1 MSFLTVI
8 ESIAAFIVAI
18 GVLVTIHEFGH
29 FWVARKMGVKVLR
42 FSVGFGKPLWIRKAG
57 RDQTEYVI
65 ASIPLGGYVKML
77 DEREGEVAAEDI
89 DRAFNRKNVWRRF
102 AIVAAGPAFNFI
114 FAIVAYYLIFLAGVA
129 GIKPMV
135 GEVANPSPAYLAGVK
150 KQDTILSVNGVET
163 ISWESARFSLLEESV
178 DRGTITLVVQGLD
191 MQISEKTLD
200 LSGLRLLQDEQIDL
214 MGELGL
220 SMWRPDIAPIIDEVI
235 PEEAAAAAGVMA
247 GDEILALD
255 GKTISN
261 VNQWV
266 DFIRAHPGRMLSLLV
281 LRQGE
286 KVTLQI
292 SPAIR
297 EENGSSY
304 GFIGV
309 KNRIEIPE
317 DIRRQMQVVER
328 FGPVGA
334 LGEALDKTWRMS
346 WLTLK
351 VLGKLVIG
359 EASVKNLSG
368 PITIARYAGLSAR
381 IGLEQFFGFLAII
394 SISLGVLNLLPIPIL
409 DGGHLF
415 YYLIEMLKGSP
426 VSEYTEMVG
435 QKIGIAL
442 LFGLMSIAIYNDLL
456 RLVA

>member
-1 MSFLTVI
+1 MNFLMII
-8 ESIAAFIVAI
+8 ESIAAFVVAI

-42 FSVGFGKPLWIRKAG
+42 FSVGFGKPLWIKKAG

-89 DRAFNRKNVWRRF
+89 DRAFNRKSVWRRF

-114 FAIVAYYLIFLAGVA
+114 FAIVAYYLIYLAGVA

-135 GEVANPSPAYLAGVK
+135 GEVTNPSPAYSAGIK
-150 KQDTILSVNGVET
+150 KQDTILSINGAET
-163 ISWESARFSLLEESV
+163 ISWERARFSLLEESV

-220 SMWRPDIAPIIDEVI
+220 SMWRPDIPPIIDEVI
-235 PEEAAAAAGVMA
+235 PDGAAAAAGVMA

-255 GKTISN
+255 GKAISN

-266 DFIRAHPGRMLSLLV
+266 DLIRAHPGRMLSLLV

-317 DIRRQMQVVER
+317 DVRRQMKVVER
-328 FGPVGA
+328 YGPVGA

-368 PITIARYAGLSAR
+368 PITIARYAGMSAR

-426 VSEYTEMVG
+426 VSEFTEMVG

>member
-1 MSFLTVI
+1 MNFLMII
-8 ESIAAFIVAI
+8 ESIAAFVVAI

-42 FSVGFGKPLWIRKAG
+42 FSVGFGKPLWIKKAG

-89 DRAFNRKNVWRRF
+89 DRAFNRKSVWRRF

-114 FAIVAYYLIFLAGVA
+114 FAIVAYYLIYLAGVA

-135 GEVANPSPAYLAGVK
+135 GEVANPSPAYSAGIK
-150 KQDTILSVNGVET
+150 KQDTILSINGAET
-163 ISWESARFSLLEESV
+163 ISWERARFSLLEESV

-220 SMWRPDIAPIIDEVI
+220 SMWRPDIPPIIDEVI
-235 PEEAAAAAGVMA
+235 PDGAAAAAGVMA

-255 GKTISN
+255 GKAISN

-266 DFIRAHPGRMLSLLV
+266 DLIRAHPGRMLSLLV

-317 DIRRQMQVVER
+317 DVRRQMKVVER
-328 FGPVGA
+328 YGPVGA

-368 PITIARYAGLSAR
+368 PITIARYAGMSAR

-426 VSEYTEMVG
+426 VSEFTEMVG